1 MTLTAGRLA
10 LYVPYVPNSTTAL
23 PAFRVRGRSFMALIL
38 TPEPPLEP
46 WLTVLDQQMARSAA
60 FFANRPVIVNLTALA
75 GFEADMPALL
85 AELEHRELRII
96 GIEGAAADIAGHELG
111 RESWGRTPLLTFGP
125 SDRPVDLPED
135 AAADPHAEPG
145 APPLAAGS
153 LLIDA
158 PVRSGQSVIWESG
171 DVTVIG
177 SVASGA
183 EIIAGGSIHVYGTLR
198 GRVVAGLQGG
208 AGARIFCRKLEAE
221 LLSIDGL
228 YVTAEEWGEGFRGRA
243 VQAWRDGDTVR
254 VAALD

>member
-1 MTLTAGRLA
+1 
-10 LYVPYVPNSTTAL
+10 
-23 PAFRVRGRSFMALIL
+23 MALIL
-38 TPEPPLEP
+38 TPEPPLEA

-60 FFANRPVIVNLTALA
+60 FFANRPVIINLSALA
-75 GFEADMPALL
+75 GHEADLPALL
-85 AELEHRELRII
+85 AELEQRELRII
-96 GIEGAAADIAGHELG
+96 GVEGAGASMIGQEAFGHEA
-111 RESWGRTPLLTFGP
+111 WGRTPLLTFAP
-125 SDRPVDLPED
+125 NDRPAELQNAAPE
-135 AAADPHAEPG
+135 ANADPGTPP
-145 APPLAAGS
+145 APAPAKS
-153 LLIDA
+153 LVLDL
-158 PVRSGQSVIWESG
+158 PVRSGQSVIWENG

-228 YVTAEEWGEGFRGRA
+228 YLTAEEWGDGLRGRA